1 MKENM
6 ELERSNIAVD
16 RDMEVDC
23 DTGHQITVYLE
34 TWFDVDKKFGV
45 HTNDDPGTWVNMY
58 GKYDPFEDML
68 RIECEIDRD
77 DGMPNTYFDYEPT
90 ASEAALIKDMI
101 AEKIRELYAQ
111 TPIEFCI
118 DAYDEESARTLL
130 KQKIS
135 DNFAVYKEKWMQMQ
149 PAQLIDICEELE
161 AVTRMAETLPTAVS
175 EEYAAYLLRFKNPLE
190 VVSDEWIS
198 RNGTDALIVDDEMTH
213 ILWHIRDS
221 GDAETVYELEPEFTE
236 SDSPTMSI

>member
-6 ELERSNIAVD
+6 ELERSDIAVD

-34 TWFDVDKKFGV
+34 TWFDVDRKFGI

-58 GKYDPFEDML
+58 GKYDPFEDTL

-90 ASEAALIKDMI
+90 ASEAALIKNMI

-111 TPIEFCI
+111 TPKEFCI
-118 DAYDEESARTLL
+118 DACGEESARMLL

-135 DNFAVYKEKWMQMQ
+135 DNFAAYKEKWMQMQ
-149 PAQLIDICEELE
+149 PAQLIEICEELE
-161 AVTRMAETLPTAVS
+161 AVTRMTRELPSSVS
-175 EEYAAYLLRFKNPLE
+175 EEDARYLLRFKNPLD
-190 VVSDEWIS
+190 VVSNEWVN
-198 RNGTDALIVDDEMTH
+198 RNGIDSLIIDDEIAD

-221 GDAETVYELEPEFTE
+221 GDAETIYELEPEFTE
-236 SDSPTMSI
+236 SDSPTMSM